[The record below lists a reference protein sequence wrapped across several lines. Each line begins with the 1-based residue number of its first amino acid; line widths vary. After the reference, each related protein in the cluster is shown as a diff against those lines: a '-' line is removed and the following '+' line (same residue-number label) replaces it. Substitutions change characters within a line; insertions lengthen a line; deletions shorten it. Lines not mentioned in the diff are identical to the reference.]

1 MCSAPVVSFI
11 GENNAATTTGWSVTV
26 SGIDFGS
33 LDTTPT
39 TRLGVSNCL
48 TAAWASSTSLVCF
61 TTPGEGVEK
70 DAAMTVAGVV
80 GTRTKTFSYDGGG
93 RRVLCSCAC
102 SPGPVIGNAGRDCNG
117 STSLSTLHGLL

>member
-1 MCSAPVVSFI
+1 M
-11 GENNAATTTGWSVTV
+11 

-48 TAAWASSTSLVCF
+48 TAAWASSTSAVCF
-61 TTPGEGVEK
+61 TAPGEGVEK

-93 RRVLCSCAC
+93 RRVLDCFLVSAAPFGARVAC
-102 SPGPVIGNAGRDCNG
+102 VSGESR
-117 STSLSTLHGLL
+117 

>member
-1 MCSAPVVSFI
+1 MLHPRLLWVWAAPVVSFVS
-11 GENNAATTTGWSVTV
+11 ESNAASTTGWSVTV

-33 LDTTPT
+33 LDATPT
-39 TRLGVSNCL
+39 TRLGVSDCL
-48 TAAWASSTSLVCF
+48 TAAWASSTSAVCF

-93 RRVLCSCAC
+93 RRVLCSCGC
-102 SPGPVIGNAGRDCNG
+102 
-117 STSLSTLHGLL
+117 

>member
-1 MCSAPVVSFI
+1 MCSAPVVSFV

-93 RRVLCSCAC
+93 RRELCSCGCLQAA
-102 SPGPVIGNAGRDCNG
+102 VIRNAGRDCNG
-117 STSLSTLHGLL
+117 PTALSVLHCL

>member
-1 MCSAPVVSFI
+1 MLHPRLLWVWAAPVVSFVS
-11 GENNAATTTGWSVTV
+11 ESNAASTTGWSVTV

-33 LDTTPT
+33 LDATPT
-39 TRLGVSNCL
+39 TRLGVSDCL
-48 TAAWASSTSLVCF
+48 TAAWASSTSAVCF

-93 RRVLCSCAC
+93 RRLLGSSVCSLC
-102 SPGPVIGNAGRDCNG
+102 CNRQCE
-117 STSLSTLHGLL
+117 S